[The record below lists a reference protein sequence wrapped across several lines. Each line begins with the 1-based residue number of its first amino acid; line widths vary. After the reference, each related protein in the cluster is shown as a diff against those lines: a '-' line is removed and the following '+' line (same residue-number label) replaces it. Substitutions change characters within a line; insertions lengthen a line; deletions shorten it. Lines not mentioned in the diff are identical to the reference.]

1 MSTPP
6 PVYRCRSC
14 GSTSYQRLTHRGP
27 DGVMRYSGVNQ
38 CSGCPLQFSDL
49 QEWRERRLRPR
60 IASGTD
66 AAGSDSTPDPK
77 GGTFNLT

>member
-1 MSTPP
+1 
-6 PVYRCRSC
+6 
-14 GSTSYQRLTHRGP
+14 
-27 DGVMRYSGVNQ
+27 MRYSGVNQ

-66 AAGSDSTPDPK
+66 AAASDPTPDPK